1 METQEIIIQGITLA
15 GKPFRPSDWVDRMC
29 STYASFGDDKKL
41 RYSPYLKPKL
51 ANNVR
56 SLSVD
61 MKLKDVNPAGFEQ
74 LMQFAKE
81 NQLSVINTAGE
92 AVNI

>member
-1 METQEIIIQGITLA
+1 
-15 GKPFRPSDWVDRMC
+15 MC
-29 STYASFGDDKKL
+29 STYATFGDDKKL

-51 ANNVR
+51 VNNVR

-74 LMQFAKE
+74 LIQFAKE
-81 NQLSVINTAGE
+81 NQLSVINPAGE
-92 AVNI
+92 AVTI